1 MDRREIFGRIT
12 ADVEKGALV
21 FPASA
26 DVALQVQ
33 RALDDPDC
41 SIDQAARLV
50 KTEPLLAA
58 RVVAMANS
66 AAYNSSG
73 RESTDIKQAVSRL
86 GFRTLRSLANAVIV
100 RQMAGGPSDPAHRAM
115 ARQLWEHSAHVAAL
129 AHVLA
134 RRVTH
139 LDAETALF
147 AGILHEIGGF
157 YLLSRAQEFPGLFE
171 GDRNDLA
178 AAWCGESEAMVGR
191 AVLKILGVPH
201 STQQVLE
208 YYWDGYLA
216 LPPVSMGDTLL
227 LADELAPIASPLLRE
242 KDYAERR
249 ANIDVVLGD
258 ESLKGILTESA
269 DAVGSLTAA
278 LKF

>member
-12 ADVEKGALV
+12 ADIEKGAPV

-26 DVALQVQ
+26 EVALQVQ

-50 KTEPLLAA
+50 KAEPLLAA

-66 AAYNSSG
+66 AVYNRSG
-73 RESTDIKQAVSRL
+73 RESTDIKQAVSRV

-100 RQMAGGPSDPAHRAM
+100 RQMSNGPANPQYREM
-115 ARQLWEHSAHVAAL
+115 ARQLWEHCAHVAAL
-129 AHVLA
+129 SHVLA
-134 RRVTH
+134 RRVSH

-157 YLLSRAQEFPGLFE
+157 YLLSRAHEFPSLFE
-171 GDRNDLA
+171 GEHNDLA
-178 AAWCGESEAMVGR
+178 AAWCGENEAMVGR
-191 AVLKILGVPH
+191 AVLKVLGVPQ
-201 STQQVLE
+201 SAQQVIE
-208 YYWDGYLA
+208 YYWQGYLA
-216 LPPVSMGDTLL
+216 LPPASLGDTLL
-227 LADELAPIASPLLRE
+227 LADELAPVASPLLRE
-242 KDYAERR
+242 NDAVDHHVS
-249 ANIDVVLGD
+249 IDVVLG
-258 ESLKGILTESA
+258 EETLKGILQESA
-269 DAVGSLTAA
+269 DEVDSLTAA